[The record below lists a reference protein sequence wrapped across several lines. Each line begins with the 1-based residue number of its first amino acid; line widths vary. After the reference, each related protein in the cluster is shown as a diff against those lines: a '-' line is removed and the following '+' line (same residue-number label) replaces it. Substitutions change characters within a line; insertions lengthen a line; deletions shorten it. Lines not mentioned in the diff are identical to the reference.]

1 MQVTSPS
8 KIYPWGF
15 PTWKLTELRSSTL
28 ASHLWN
34 PFSTRLGSHAPLVK
48 EQGYKMDLWKDI

>member
-1 MQVTSPS
+1 MEAYRVE
-8 KIYPWGF
+8 KF
-15 PTWKLTELRSSTL
+15 NL

-34 PFSTRLGSHAPLVK
+34 PFSTSLGSHAPLVK